1 MFSNNLSLFLNKKN
15 TNNQI
20 KREPMMPV
28 ELIMNDSLELA
39 LITCNIST
47 QRFKVMTR
55 NDLENYVKNL
65 AYHSGF
71 DNKKYLLS
79 LNILLNE
86 YDKHQANN
94 IVNQVQMN
102 KKQEYIEKNIYH
114 QKIDNTTLYIEPE
127 DFKLPNNIK
136 QNNINENNF
145 TIKQNSNI
153 KENNIRQNKNL
164 ECSSYNGSIFGSI
177 KTLNNNP
184 SISFKPKNEFVKEIK
199 FNENIK
205 PNIQLKQS
213 NNIINQ
219 GSFIQTSFNLNNKKR
234 NSNLDVGNSNN
245 YVFVE

>member
-1 MFSNNLSLFLNKKN
+1 MFSNNLLMFLNKKN

-20 KREPMMPV
+20 RREPMIPI

-39 LITCNIST
+39 LITCNISI

-65 AYHSGF
+65 AYHSAF
-71 DNKKYLLS
+71 DSKKYLLS

-86 YDKHQANN
+86 YDKYQANN

-102 KKQEYIEKNIYH
+102 KKQENIEKNIYH
-114 QKIDNTTLYIEPE
+114 QKIDNTTLFIEPDE
-127 DFKLPNNIK
+127 FKLSNNIK
-136 QNNINENNF
+136 QNNTNDF

-153 KENNIRQNKNL
+153 KENNIKQNKNL
-164 ECSSYNGSIFGSI
+164 ECSSYSGSPFGSI
-177 KTLNNNP
+177 KTLNNNT
-184 SISFKPKNEFVKEIK
+184 SISFKPKNEFVKELK
-199 FNENIK
+199 FNENI
-205 PNIQLKQS
+205 KQS

-219 GSFIQTSFNLNNKKR
+219 SSFVQTSFNLNNKKR
-234 NSNLDVGNSNN
+234 NSNLDIGNSNN